1 MQPQWSSGIPLKI
14 WSLQVRPWTLNSFW
28 IVWLI
33 LLSIEILRRR
43 PRSASQTQYNRQNYQ
58 LPKETVCSHLFF
70 KISCWG
76 RSASG
81 LARRDREKL
90 FFLSMILS
98 ESIRQIFIFNSLFF
112 QKKYYQS
119 KSPNSLSPQV
129 MPIAG
134 RPILR
139 SVSENHW
146 ARFIPRSRQGSTNL
160 SVGHV
165 HVIENFLPRFGPA
178 HEAFHELPDRMP
190 LSPAWENLI
199 QGLTSII
206 ALRNGRQACS
216 SVMEESLVCIY
227 LWIG

>member
-112 QKKYYQS
+112 KKKILSIKIS
-119 KSPNSLSPQV
+119 KLSFTSSYANRRQTNTPIGIGKSLSTLYSTVQ
-129 MPIAG
+129 
-134 RPILR
+134 
-139 SVSENHW
+139 
-146 ARFIPRSRQGSTNL
+146 ARL
-160 SVGHV
+160 H
-165 HVIENFLPRFGPA
+165 
-178 HEAFHELPDRMP
+178 
-190 LSPAWENLI
+190 
-199 QGLTSII
+199 
-206 ALRNGRQACS
+206 
-216 SVMEESLVCIY
+216 
-227 LWIG
+227 